1 MFSWKIKEISPRPET
16 DGQHRLLRSTEE
28 YPKYEEINSLVVQL
42 EFGERLYI
50 SSGLNSLDTL
60 DIMVLPKMFE
70 DDGAAN
76 YTTNVVDIKGD
87 LKTPRVEGVAELKLP
102 RQMQTSNAK

>member
-1 MFSWKIKEISPRPET
+1 LK
-16 DGQHRLLRSTEE
+16 STEE

-50 SSGLNSLDTL
+50 SSGLDSLDTL
-60 DIMVLPKMFE
+60 NIMVLPKIFE

-76 YTTNVVDIKGD
+76 YTTNVVDIKG
-87 LKTPRVEGVAELKLP
+87 ELKK
-102 RQMQTSNAK
+102 SHV